1 MTATAIPHPHGQRR
15 SWAPLVL
22 LCVAQFMVV
31 LDITIV
37 NVALP
42 SIGKAL
48 DFAPSD
54 LQWVVTAYV
63 ICSGGLLLIGG
74 RAGDLLGRRRVFVAG
89 LLLFTAASL
98 ASGLAPSAGFLVAAR
113 ALQGVGAALLTS
125 SALSILMS
133 TYTGS
138 QRASALTVWG
148 LIASAGIGVGALAG
162 GMITSWLS
170 WEWVFLVNVPVGI
183 AAAAL
188 TPRVVPDVP
197 RVPGVRPLDV
207 PGALSAVSGL
217 AVLVYA
223 LAGVPDH
230 GWGSARTVALLALAA
245 GLLAAFAAIERRA
258 ARPLLPPATWR
269 VRSLVVG
276 AAMML
281 GATGLVA
288 GSFYLNSVYLQGVLG
303 WSALDTG
310 LGFLPFVAA
319 TAAGVHAA
327 SHLLPRLGT
336 RRLVLIGM
344 AVVAIAAAELAL
356 APDRAAYAAYLLP
369 GFIALGAGLGLAFP
383 AIQISAMSDVD
394 HERAGIASG
403 LIQTSHEVG
412 AALGIAVL
420 SAIAVSGSH
429 PGASFGYGD
438 GFMAAAV
445 MAVALGLLAAVSLA
459 SVRPAPG
466 AAVALH

>member
-1 MTATAIPHPHGQRR
+1 
-15 SWAPLVL
+15 
-22 LCVAQFMVV
+22 
-31 LDITIV
+31 
-37 NVALP
+37 
-42 SIGKAL
+42 
-48 DFAPSD
+48 
-54 LQWVVTAYV
+54 
-63 ICSGGLLLIGG
+63 
-74 RAGDLLGRRRVFVAG
+74 
-89 LLLFTAASL
+89 
-98 ASGLAPSAGFLVAAR
+98 
-113 ALQGVGAALLTS
+113 
-125 SALSILMS
+125 
-133 TYTGS
+133 
-138 QRASALTVWG
+138 
-148 LIASAGIGVGALAG
+148 
-162 GMITSWLS
+162 
-170 WEWVFLVNVPVGI
+170 VPVGI
-183 AAAAL
+183 VAAAL
-188 TPRVVPDVP
+188 TPRLVPTVP
-197 RVPGVRPLDV
+197 RVPGGRPLDV

-230 GWGSARTVALLALAA
+230 GWGSPRTLALLALAA
-245 GLLAAFAAIERRA
+245 GLLAAFWAIERRA

-281 GATGLVA
+281 GATGIVA
-288 GSFYLNSVYLQGVLG
+288 GTFYLNSVYLQGVLG

-336 RRLVLIGM
+336 RRLVVIGM
-344 AVVAIAAAELAL
+344 ALVAIAAVELAL

-403 LIQTSHEVG
+403 FIQTSHEVG
-412 AALGIAVL
+412 AALGIAIL
-420 SAIAVSGSH
+420 SAIAVSGS
-429 PGASFGYGD
+429 GATFGYGD
-438 GFMAAAV
+438 GFAAAAV
-445 MAVALGLLAAVSLA
+445 IAVALGLLAAVSLA

-466 AAVALH
+466 AQVALH

>member
-1 MTATAIPHPHGQRR
+1 MKVTATYNSHGERR
-15 SWAPLVL
+15 SWATLVL

-48 DFAPSD
+48 HFAPSD

-63 ICSGGLLLIGG
+63 ICSGGLLLIGS
-74 RAGDLLGRRRVFVAG
+74 RAGDLLGRRQVFVAG
-89 LLLFTAASL
+89 LLMFTAASL

-113 ALQGVGAALLTS
+113 ALQGVGAAMLTPA
-125 SALSILMS
+125 ALSIVMS
-133 TYTGS
+133 SYSGS
-138 QRASALTVWG
+138 QRASALTIWG
-148 LIASAGIGVGALAG
+148 LIASAGIGVGSLAG

-170 WEWVFLVNVPVGI
+170 WEWVFLVNVPVGVV
-183 AAAAL
+183 AAAL
-188 TPRVVPDVP
+188 TPRLVPNVP
-197 RVPGVRPLDV
+197 RVPGGRPLDV

-230 GWGSARTVALLALAA
+230 GWGSSRTLALLALAA
-245 GLLAAFAAIERRA
+245 GLLAAFWAIERRA

-288 GSFYLNSVYLQGVLG
+288 GTFYLNSVYLQGVLG

-327 SHLLPRLGT
+327 SHLLPRLAT
-336 RRLVLIGM
+336 RRLVVIGM
-344 AVVAIAAAELAL
+344 ALVAIAAVELAL
-356 APDRAAYAAYLLP
+356 APDRAGYVAYLLP
-369 GFIALGAGLGLAFP
+369 GFIALGTGLGLAFP

-394 HERAGIASG
+394 HDRAGIASG

-412 AALGIAVL
+412 AALGIAVV

-429 PGASFGYGD
+429 PGATFGYGN
-438 GFMAAAV
+438 GFAAAAV
-445 MAVALGLLAAVSLA
+445 IAVALGLLAAVSLA